1 MEYTSNEKQILS
13 LMERTDFK
21 NISKSDVISFASKL
35 GELRPEVAKE
45 VLAQFP
51 EFVGLMKTTLTEY
64 KGNADSIV

>member
-45 VLAQFP
+45 VL
-51 EFVGLMKTTLTEY
+51 
-64 KGNADSIV
+64 S